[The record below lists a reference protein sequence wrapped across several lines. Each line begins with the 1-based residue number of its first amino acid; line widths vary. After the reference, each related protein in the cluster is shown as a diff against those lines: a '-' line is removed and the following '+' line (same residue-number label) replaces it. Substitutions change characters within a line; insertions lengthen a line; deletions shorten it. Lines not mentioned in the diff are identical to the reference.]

1 MTTTM
6 IFHFWLD
13 GKVWLIVK
21 IGWQCRNREREAL
34 LSYLG
39 VFRLPTTI
47 DGRVVSAFRHRI
59 QQFSLRQGFDVR
71 VTISRAHSNITV
83 SFANVPILFTISIVL
98 AVVSFVSNCLCSEGI
113 QLVLGIYS
121 IHRY

>member
-1 MTTTM
+1 M
-6 IFHFWLD
+6 
-13 GKVWLIVK
+13 
-21 IGWQCRNREREAL
+21 
-34 LSYLG
+34 
-39 VFRLPTTI
+39 
-47 DGRVVSAFRHRI
+47 
-59 QQFSLRQGFDVR
+59 R